1 MYFKKLILFTLL
13 ISATQIACA
22 ATIYVVVSNNL
33 KGSSFSGAEIKRI
46 FLGEITSIK
55 NRRVHLI
62 YPSYSSD
69 EIVVLSKFVGKGS
82 NVRNLKSYWSKMI
95 FTGRGNPPDTAE
107 SDAELRRYLTD
118 DNSVGVSKQS
128 AGMNVVFTISE

>member
-1 MYFKKLILFTLL
+1 MILYFKKLILFTLL

-69 EIVVLSKFVGKGS
+69 EIVVLSKFV
-82 NVRNLKSYWSKMI
+82 
-95 FTGRGNPPDTAE
+95 
-107 SDAELRRYLTD
+107 
-118 DNSVGVSKQS
+118 
-128 AGMNVVFTISE
+128 